1 MSAIIPINKK
11 YRIQL
16 DTASW
21 MVCRWKPRNKHSN
34 GGTWEGITWHRTLQ
48 QAGESLVKCLVSE
61 SELEGVDEILNAL
74 STSPLLVTNAII
86 ESGIPDSWLEAKQR
100 SKG

>member
-16 DTASW
+16 DNNSW
-21 MVCRWKPRNKHSN
+21 MVCYWKPRNKHPD
-34 GGTWEGITWHRTLQ
+34 GGTWAGSSWHRTLQ
-48 QAGESLVKCLVSE
+48 QAGESLVKRLVSE
-61 SELEGVDEILNAL
+61 SELEGVDEIINAL
-74 STSPLLVTNAII
+74 STSTLLITNAII